1 MQYAH
6 DTVLLRSI
14 TFRYFVQNNY
24 ILQNWYSMEI
34 QNILRRILKPTKLI
48 LQTLEDV
55 NSAATAVSSKVAD
68 LLDAGLVLR
77 LVRGFVALI
86 DGLGALAALLDD
98 VDTTNRALDRVSLDA
113 WLVTLNLEG
122 SGDTSSSDSKSEEV
136 LEVHYKVLLRI
147 SVASSPYI
155 SLLTDSWQY
164 SNRTKL
170 SVPAF
175 AGQFHSLYWSVIGYY
190 LHVSSA

>member
-1 MQYAH
+1 
-6 DTVLLRSI
+6 
-14 TFRYFVQNNY
+14 
-24 ILQNWYSMEI
+24 MEI

-98 VDTTNRALDRVSLDA
+98 VDTANRALDRVSLDA
-113 WLVTLNLEG
+113 
-122 SGDTSSSDSKSEEV
+122 
-136 LEVHYKVLLRI
+136 
-147 SVASSPYI
+147 
-155 SLLTDSWQY
+155 
-164 SNRTKL
+164 
-170 SVPAF
+170 
-175 AGQFHSLYWSVIGYY
+175 
-190 LHVSSA
+190 

>member
-1 MQYAH
+1 
-6 DTVLLRSI
+6 
-14 TFRYFVQNNY
+14 
-24 ILQNWYSMEI
+24 MEI
-34 QNILRRILKPTKLI
+34 QNILRRILRPTKLI

-113 WLVTLNLEG
+113 
-122 SGDTSSSDSKSEEV
+122 
-136 LEVHYKVLLRI
+136 
-147 SVASSPYI
+147 
-155 SLLTDSWQY
+155 
-164 SNRTKL
+164 
-170 SVPAF
+170 
-175 AGQFHSLYWSVIGYY
+175 
-190 LHVSSA
+190 

>member
-1 MQYAH
+1 M
-6 DTVLLRSI
+6 
-14 TFRYFVQNNY
+14 
-24 ILQNWYSMEI
+24 
-34 QNILRRILKPTKLI
+34 KPTKLI

-113 WLVTLNLEG
+113 
-122 SGDTSSSDSKSEEV
+122 
-136 LEVHYKVLLRI
+136 
-147 SVASSPYI
+147 
-155 SLLTDSWQY
+155 
-164 SNRTKL
+164 
-170 SVPAF
+170 
-175 AGQFHSLYWSVIGYY
+175 
-190 LHVSSA
+190 

>member
-1 MQYAH
+1 
-6 DTVLLRSI
+6 
-14 TFRYFVQNNY
+14 
-24 ILQNWYSMEI
+24 MEI

-113 WLVTLNLEG
+113 
-122 SGDTSSSDSKSEEV
+122 
-136 LEVHYKVLLRI
+136 
-147 SVASSPYI
+147 
-155 SLLTDSWQY
+155 
-164 SNRTKL
+164 
-170 SVPAF
+170 
-175 AGQFHSLYWSVIGYY
+175 
-190 LHVSSA
+190 